1 MLLLPVTQQLTKF
14 QPTLAMPR
22 NQCHCLVKKE
32 ILKYRFYFHEKK
44 IWTEKK
50 NSEIIAESFYY
61 VKYGLSNIMSKV
73 PSKILITENIKTGV
87 SRKMVCFG
95 IWIHILSWRQQK
107 HQRLRF
113 HYFWHI
119 NWQSISDEWWSRK
132 TLLIWFLDK
141 ILLRFYNFCVIIT
154 YFVRMP
160 IKLDQKVGLVQ

>member
-1 MLLLPVTQQLTKF
+1 MWNVSPIRILGMLLLPVTQQLTKF

-22 NQCHCLVKKE
+22 NQCHCLLKKE
-32 ILKYRFYFHEKK
+32 ILKYRYYFHEKK

-87 SRKMVCFG
+87 SRKIG

-107 HQRLRF
+107 KSAYVFITFDILIDNLH
-113 HYFWHI
+113 
-119 NWQSISDEWWSRK
+119 ISDKAE
-132 TLLIWFLDK
+132 
-141 ILLRFYNFCVIIT
+141 RFCLFD
-154 YFVRMP
+154 F
-160 IKLDQKVGLVQ
+160 G